1 MTATPETQAFQAETK
16 DLLDLMI
23 HSLYT
28 KREIFLRE
36 LISNASDALDKL
48 RYEALTN
55 TELMAGDDRMEIR
68 IDANVDAHTLT
79 ISDTGIGM
87 TRDEVTRNL
96 GTIARS
102 GTREIR
108 EKMKEAGVANETE
121 DLIGQF
127 GVGFYSAFMV
137 ADKVT
142 VVTRRAG
149 ETTASQWESTADGYF
164 TVTDAEKDTRGTSIT
179 LHLRPADDDLGIE
192 DYTNTWRLK
201 DIIQRHSDFIPYP
214 IKMMERHEEVERDDE
229 GNPVEGSEKKVT
241 YEDKTLNSQKPLWKR
256 TQSQVE
262 QSDYDDFYKHLT
274 HDYEAPLKTIVSKA
288 EGITEYHALLFI
300 PAHAPMDLF
309 YHDADF
315 GLRLYAKQVLIAE
328 KTSDLLPTYLRFMR
342 GVIDAGELPL
352 NISRQQLQQDAHV
365 KKIGKWL
372 TKKVLDTLVAMEKN
386 EPELYEKF
394 WASFGRAF
402 KEGAGSDFEN
412 QERLLPLFR
421 FASSNDP
428 EKLTTLDA
436 YVERMKEG
444 QNEIFYITGESRA
457 VLERSPH
464 LEALAEKGY
473 EVLFMMDAVDEL
485 VLQFVHQYKDKR
497 LKSAA
502 KGALDLQGDENK
514 EAVEKKKEE
523 LKPLIEYLEKN
534 LGAEIKRAQISTHLT
549 KSPACLTVDE
559 YEQSPWMT
567 KLLQRSQVDAPARKR
582 ILEINPDHPIV
593 TGLLQKVKENA
604 DAPKLASYAKVL
616 VGMAMLAEGAELNA
630 PIAFTDAATA
640 LLTSA
645 IAG

>member
-1 MTATPETQAFQAETK
+1 
-16 DLLDLMI
+16 MI

-48 RYEALTN
+48 RFESLTN
-55 TELMAGDDRMEIR
+55 ADLMAGDDRMEIR
-68 IDANVDAHTLT
+68 IDADADARTLT

-102 GTREIR
+102 GTKEVR
-108 EKMKEAGVANETE
+108 EKMKAAGVANETE

-149 ETTASQWESTADGYF
+149 ESTASQWESTADGFF
-164 TVTDAEKDTRGTSIT
+164 TVTDAEKDSRGTSIT
-179 LHLRPADDDLGIE
+179 LHLRPVDDEVGID
-192 DYTNTWRLK
+192 DYTSSWRLR
-201 DIIQRHSDFIPYP
+201 DIVQRHSDFIPYP
-214 IKMMERHEEVERDDE
+214 IKMRESHEEIERDDE
-229 GNPVEGSEKKVT
+229 GNAVEGAEKTVT
-241 YEDKTLNSQKPLWKR
+241 VEDKTLNSQKPLWKR

-262 QSDYDDFYKHLT
+262 QSDYDEFYKHLT

-300 PAHAPMDLF
+300 PSRAPMDLF
-309 YHDADF
+309 YHDSDY

-328 KTSDLLPTYLRFMR
+328 KTPDLLPNYLRFVR

-372 TKKVLDTLVAMEKN
+372 TKKVLDALVAMEKN
-386 EPELYEKF
+386 DAEMYDKV
-394 WASFGRAF
+394 WASFGRAL

-421 FASSNDP
+421 FGSSHDA
-428 EKLTTLDA
+428 EKPTTLDG

-444 QNEIFYITGESRA
+444 QTEIFYITGESRA

-464 LEALAEKGY
+464 LEVLAEKGY
-473 EVLFMMDAVDEL
+473 EVLFMTDPVDEL
-485 VLQFVHQYKDKR
+485 VLQFVNQYKDKK

-502 KGALDLQGDENK
+502 KGALDLTGDEDK
-514 EAVEKKKEE
+514 EAAQAKRDK

-534 LGAEIKRAQISTHLT
+534 LSAEIKRAQISTRLT

-593 TGLLQKVKENA
+593 TGLLQKVTDNP
-604 DAPKLASYAKVL
+604 DDPKLPAYAKVL
-616 VGMAMLAEGAELNA
+616 VGVAMLAEGAELND
-630 PIAFTDAATA
+630 PLAFTDAAA
-640 LLTSA
+640 DLLTSA
-645 IAG
+645 ISAS